1 VAGGLVS
8 AAFTKLLLGMRA
20 RFLRF
25 PKSTVWFQPVA
36 GGLVVGLMGWFVPQV
51 LGVGYG
57 YVGDALNGKMVFHLM
72 LLLVVLKLFA
82 VTTSYASGNAGGIFG
97 PALFI
102 GAMLGGTVGT
112 LAHHLFPAYT
122 ATPGA
127 YALVGMGAVFAGIV
141 RAPMT
146 SVVMIFEMTQDYAVI
161 VPLMI
166 ANLVSLFIASRL
178 QHEPIYEALAV
189 QDGIHLPGAKTRQ
202 RYGQRQIV
210 SVMQMASQLLP
221 AEIAVREAWERAR
234 SSELQTWLVMDRR
247 GVVGVINLTMLEREL
262 AEGADRR
269 LGEMVD
275 TLTFPHVH
283 PDQGLDLALEHM
295 GVNQFDILPVVSRA
309 DVHELKGIV
318 TLRDVLDAYG
328 VRRA

>member
-1 VAGGLVS
+1 
-8 AAFTKLLLGMRA
+8 MRS

-25 PKSTVWFQPVA
+25 PQKTVWFQPVA
-36 GGLVVGLMGWFVPQV
+36 GGLLVGLMGWFVPQV

-57 YVGDALNGKMVFHLM
+57 FVGDALNGKMAFNLM
-72 LLLVVLKLFA
+72 LLLVVLKLLT

-112 LAHHLFPAYT
+112 VAHHLLPAYT

-127 YALVGMGAVFAGIV
+127 YALVGMGALFAGIV

-146 SVVMIFEMTQDYAVI
+146 SVLMIFEMTQDYAVI

-189 QDGIHLPGAKTRQ
+189 QDGIHLPTANTRQ
-202 RYGQRQIV
+202 RSGQLQVVGIMQI
-210 SVMQMASQLLP
+210 ASHLLP
-221 AEIAVREAWERAR
+221 AEITVREALEEVR
-234 SSELQTWLVMDRR
+234 SSEFRSWVVMDRP
-247 GVVGVINLTMLEREL
+247 GVIGVINFARLEREL
-262 AEGADRR
+262 AEGADKKV
-269 LGEMVD
+269 GELVD
-275 TLTFPHVH
+275 ALMFPHVH
-283 PDQGLDLALEHM
+283 PDQGLDLALERM
-295 GVNQFDILPVVSRA
+295 GGNQLEVLPVVNRA
-309 DVHELKGIV
+309 DVHKLEGIL
-318 TLRDVLDAYG
+318 TLRDILDAYG
-328 VRRA
+328 VSARDRA